1 MVQVTKLDSGIQVIT
16 DTMKDVETVS
26 LGFWVSVGSRF
37 EEESINGISHL
48 LEHMAFKGTQ
58 TRTALQIAEQIED
71 VGGII
76 NAYTSRDVTAYYV
89 KVLKQDV
96 PLALSVLSDI
106 FQNSTMVED
115 ELEREKEVIVQ
126 EIGQTYDAPDEA
138 VFEYY
143 QQTAYPNQSFGR
155 SILGTAD
162 KVRSISR
169 QTLLSYMHDEYTANR
184 VIVSAAGNIEHSYLV
199 EQIQNLLTSLKASG
213 GRAMQTAQYVGGEYR
228 QEKKIEQVNLLLG
241 FDGLPY
247 THDLYYAQSILA
259 TVLGGGMSSRLFQEI
274 REKRGLV
281 YAIYA
286 FSSSYQDA
294 GQFGV
299 FAGTGEKQ
307 VSELLPV
314 VCDELLKVGTTLNEA
329 EIERAK
335 AQLRAH
341 VLMKR
346 ESTSARAESNAR
358 QLATYGR
365 IIDTAETIEKIN
377 AVDKAMLI
385 KTADLLFAGKPTLA
399 SLGPVANVMS
409 YEKLTDALKA

>member
-385 KTADLLFAGKPTLA
+385 KTADLLFVGKPTLA

-409 YEKLTDALKA
+409 YEKLTDTLKA